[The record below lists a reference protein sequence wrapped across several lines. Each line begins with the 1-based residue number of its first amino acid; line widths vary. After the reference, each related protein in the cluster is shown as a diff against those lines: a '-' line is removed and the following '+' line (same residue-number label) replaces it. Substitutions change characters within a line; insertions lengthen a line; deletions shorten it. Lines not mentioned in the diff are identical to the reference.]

1 MVPSSIVQVI
11 DEHDEFDHY
20 LINPKHSSSKSIL
33 VAEVEVEEDGDHH
46 QEDTVQ
52 QHPNHLSNGLC
63 WDDVIIE
70 KFLGVGGFNCVSLA
84 RIPKWEKEND
94 DDNDGNKEN
103 DIEKQNG
110 PVTLSKATT
119 SSRLV
124 GTTTTTAT
132 SPQKYYAIKCLKN
145 SIAYNQHDST
155 KKKEKYVQGLKDL
168 INEGRLLSQLQHPH
182 ILQCHGTGS
191 GASATAG
198 GYFLVL
204 ECMETTLDHLLVVE
218 WKQKKTTLIPSLS
231 QRLHTIALGIAK
243 AMEYLH
249 AEHHVIYRDLKPK
262 NIGIDKN
269 GTVKLFDFGIAH
281 KLVKD
286 EKFVEGCIGSLRYMA
301 PETLLR
307 KHCQYE
313 SDIYSYGV
321 LLWELITLEKPYSN
335 IIESNSSNIQLLT
348 ARQFQQHVAME
359 GLRPGVIPKTT
370 TTKGHEERIPPSLR
384 RWIEHSWER
393 SPQRRPNFTQITRVL
408 ETNVCRKEVQLE
420 KKQKKRKQKEMSGT
434 PLPTTG
440 TDLTRKIDSWFKKNV
455 TISFS
460 GRKVSAT
467 S

>member
-103 DIEKQNG
+103 DIEMQNG

-198 GYFLVL
+198 GYFFAHTRARDQGRHPAGGLTFPAFAGL
-204 ECMETTLDHLLVVE
+204 QDF
-218 WKQKKTTLIPSLS
+218 KTPYCDPG
-231 QRLHTIALGIAK
+231 QNPG
-243 AMEYLH
+243 YQ
-249 AEHHVIYRDLKPK
+249 
-262 NIGIDKN
+262 
-269 GTVKLFDFGIAH
+269 LFP
-281 KLVKD
+281 
-286 EKFVEGCIGSLRYMA
+286 EPGSFCGRC
-301 PETLLR
+301 R
-307 KHCQYE
+307 
-313 SDIYSYGV
+313 
-321 LLWELITLEKPYSN
+321 
-335 IIESNSSNIQLLT
+335 
-348 ARQFQQHVAME
+348 
-359 GLRPGVIPKTT
+359 GLRPVFDPA
-370 TTKGHEERIPPSLR
+370 
-384 RWIEHSWER
+384 
-393 SPQRRPNFTQITRVL
+393 F
-408 ETNVCRKEVQLE
+408 
-420 KKQKKRKQKEMSGT
+420 
-434 PLPTTG
+434 
-440 TDLTRKIDSWFKKNV
+440 
-455 TISFS
+455 
-460 GRKVSAT
+460 
-467 S
+467 